1 MAAMKVEAVDVFRTY
16 LEEMLTAAGATPRT
30 DAIEPPIQKADIA
43 SILDRLHQSN
53 TFPSIEDGAKKSMQY
68 AIIETAVRDAFVALL
83 VRTLD
88 LQLILNEECRA
99 FGHNLIENVI
109 GNKHNLHPLLHPHLE
124 PPRYSQHPGRLR
136 ALRSGPFVLAHRRA
150 N

>member
-16 LEEMLTAAGATPRT
+16 LEEMLTAADATPRT
-30 DAIEPPIQKADIA
+30 DAIEPPIQKGDIA
-43 SILDRLHQSN
+43 SILDRLYHSN

-88 LQLILNEECRA
+88 LQPI
-99 FGHNLIENVI
+99 
-109 GNKHNLHPLLHPHLE
+109 
-124 PPRYSQHPGRLR
+124 
-136 ALRSGPFVLAHRRA
+136 
-150 N
+150 